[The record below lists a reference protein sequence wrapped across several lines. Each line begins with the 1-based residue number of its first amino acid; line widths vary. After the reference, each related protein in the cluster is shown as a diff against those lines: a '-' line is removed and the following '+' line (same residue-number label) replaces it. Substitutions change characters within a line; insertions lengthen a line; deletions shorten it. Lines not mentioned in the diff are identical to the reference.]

1 MIDLDA
7 KTSQGLRFS
16 SQLIGPD
23 PSFFTFHPLK
33 QSLQQLQ
40 MKKKHLLMLKQWA
53 NKRNEN
59 TAQIEILHQR
69 NFIWFLSDCVMN
81 VLSGVVPINKVELKQ
96 FEKPL
101 RKLADRRVEKIER
114 IKIFR
119 SDSGIRLIKLIALPC
134 IAFLEQ
140 NAH

>member
-1 MIDLDA
+1 
-7 KTSQGLRFS
+7 
-16 SQLIGPD
+16 
-23 PSFFTFHPLK
+23 
-33 QSLQQLQ
+33 
-40 MKKKHLLMLKQWA
+40 MLKQWA
-53 NKRNEN
+53 NKRNGN
-59 TAQIEILHQR
+59 TAQIEILHQGD
-69 NFIWFLSDCVMN
+69 FIWFLSDFVMN
-81 VLSGVVPINKVELKQ
+81 VLSGVLPINKVESKK

-101 RKLADRRVEKIER
+101 RKLADKRVESER

>member
-1 MIDLDA
+1 MHTEEFVLIPRQMYANEQPQIAQLLNNKNVRE
-7 KTSQGLRFS
+7 KTYS
-16 SQLIGPD
+16 P
-23 PSFFTFHPLK
+23 
-33 QSLQQLQ
+33 
-40 MKKKHLLMLKQWA
+40 
-53 NKRNEN
+53 
-59 TAQIEILHQR
+59 
-69 NFIWFLSDCVMN
+69 
-81 VLSGVVPINKVELKQ
+81 ELYRSI

-101 RKLADRRVEKIER
+101 RKLADRRVEKSER